1 MINITGVNTMYRM
14 SGYRG
19 DWGYRGGWGRR
30 PHPMF
35 FFPAILFAGFIFF
48 GLFKFFLPLIAL
60 GLVFVGIRTLMH
72 GGHGGW
78 GHGEGRGR
86 EFWNQGWDWE
96 NRWGGHGRWHEKRK
110 HDWMDEDKPKRNAG
124 NGDDEPRYTRAPNG
138 DWVEIV

>member
-1 MINITGVNTMYRM
+1 MYRTN
-14 SGYRG
+14 GYRG

-30 PHPMF
+30 PHPFF
-35 FFPAILFAGFIFF
+35 FFPALLLAGFIFF

-60 GLVFVGIRTLMH
+60 GLIFMGVRTLMH

-86 EFWNQGWDWE
+86 EFWNQRWNWE
-96 NRWGGHGRWHEKRK
+96 NHWDEKRK
-110 HDWMDEDKPKRNAG
+110 HDWMSDEKPKRNDSG
-124 NGDDEPRYTRAPNG
+124 DEPRYTRAPNG